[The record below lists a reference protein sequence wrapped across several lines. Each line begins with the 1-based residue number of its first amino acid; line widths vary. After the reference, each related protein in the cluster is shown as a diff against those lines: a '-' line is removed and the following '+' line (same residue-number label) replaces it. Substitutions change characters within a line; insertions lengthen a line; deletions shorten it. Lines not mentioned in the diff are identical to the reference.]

1 MTTTGRQ
8 DQTQR
13 HSGNRTRN
21 KQQLMPERR
30 RFAPRS
36 GLLLRPAE
44 PHQTEK
50 DNLMNRTVLAISAS
64 LLIVPIASAKA
75 EPKKPNV
82 LFLISDDLNTALS
95 GFGHE
100 QCKTPNLDRL
110 AARGVKFENMHCQYP
125 VCGASRASLMSGL
138 YPYTNLTLANNGTLR
153 GSMPDVVTLS
163 QTFRNNGYYAGRV
176 SKIYHMRIPFEII
189 DGTAESD
196 DPFSWDEAINIKAPE
211 QHAPGVL
218 TQWSPR
224 DKGSQTFAGVVA
236 SGGDSNHAD
245 GMAADNAI
253 QILEKVKDKPFFLA
267 VGFVRPHVPLVAPKK
282 YFDQYNRADMVAP
295 IVPEDD
301 LDDVPGIIRGYKA
314 NDTTYGV
321 TRELHKG
328 LLQAYYASVS
338 YMDAQVGRVLDALEE
353 KGLADNTIVVFS
365 SDHGYLLG
373 HHHKFQKQHLFEE
386 ATRVPFI
393 ISVPWLKN
401 QHGQGTTKITELVDL
416 YPTLAD
422 LAGLA
427 APSTLQGS
435 SLKPLLSDTE
445 SSDWSKK
452 QAFTISRSGGESIRT
467 DDWRYTQWGFGERG
481 LELYDLKNDP
491 GEFTNL
497 AHNPEYA
504 SVLKTLQKQLVT
516 KRNQA
521 GFEANR
527 AAILA
532 KVKLKKPARK

>member
-1 MTTTGRQ
+1 
-8 DQTQR
+8 
-13 HSGNRTRN
+13 
-21 KQQLMPERR
+21 
-30 RFAPRS
+30 
-36 GLLLRPAE
+36 
-44 PHQTEK
+44 
-50 DNLMNRTVLAISAS
+50 MNRTVLAISAS

-236 SGGDSNHAD
+236 SGGDSDHAD